1 MIWVDFGEFSVS
13 AFLCQSSAFQNIFF
27 FFLTFQNIL
36 LKNVCSENISKNE
49 KADVLAETWINTFG
63 TVTGP
68 GCPYIS
74 YVWALLFHSYP
85 EATNNYKFHPSIS

>member
-1 MIWVDFGEFSVS
+1 MISVDFGEFSVS

-49 KADVLAETWINTFG
+49 KADVLAET
-63 TVTGP
+63 
-68 GCPYIS
+68 
-74 YVWALLFHSYP
+74 
-85 EATNNYKFHPSIS
+85 